1 MHVPDRL
8 FINGRIYT
16 MDSKNTV
23 VEALAIQGDTIR
35 AVGSNEDILKLRGS
49 KTEVVDLGGRA
60 VIPGLI
66 DSHTHIF
73 WTGVS
78 ELYGELFIPES
89 VEELIE
95 YVECRTKELSKGE
108 WIHLKNVYPT
118 RLKEY
123 RYPTTEELDAVSPD
137 HPVFVDGAYAGR
149 ANSYAMEIAGID
161 KATPTRKAIA
171 AIKECIKERE
181 LTLEDHKKGI
191 QNIQA
196 GYNKF
201 GITSVVDGISSE
213 VGIKAAN
220 ELYSEDELS
229 VRMTFTKVVGNRDTA
244 ADEMENFKEAIEL
257 PDKWGKLAFMKIM
270 LDGGI
275 LTGTSYM
282 RRPYIDNI
290 GIFGMEDGFRGI
302 INQDAKSVEG
312 FIDVAYREGYQM
324 TAHCIGDGALDV
336 LLKAYMGYQEMEDIR
351 NRRFSIIHGDF
362 TDDQALKTI
371 KDLGLV
377 LLFQPAWHFKDAA
390 ILKEVLDEETFEYF
404 LPYSKYVDMDIAAA
418 AGSDHMVKYDPLL
431 SQNPYH
437 PFWAL
442 YNMVTGNTLEGDPI
456 GERYKINRED
466 ALRFYT
472 LGGAYATFDE
482 NIKGSL
488 EPGKL
493 ADFAVLSED
502 YFTCPDENI
511 PNIKSVHT
519 VIGGK
524 TVYSS

>member
-1 MHVPDRL
+1 MNVPDRL
-8 FINGRIYT
+8 FVNGRIYT
-16 MDSKNTV
+16 MASKSTV
-23 VEALAIQGDTIR
+23 AEALAIKGDTIR
-35 AVGSNEDILKLRGS
+35 AIGSTRDILKLKGRD
-49 KTEVVDLGGRA
+49 TEVIDLGGKA

-95 YVECRTKELSKGE
+95 YVQSRTRELPKGE

-123 RYPTTEELDAVSPD
+123 RYPTTKELDSVSPD

-149 ANSYAMEIAGID
+149 ANSYAMKIAGID
-161 KATPTRKAIA
+161 KTTPTRQAIA
-171 AIKECIKERE
+171 AIKEHINERE
-181 LTLEDHKKGI
+181 LTLEDHKRGI
-191 QNIQA
+191 QNIQKE
-196 GYNKF
+196 YNKF
-201 GITSVVDGISSE
+201 GITSAVDGISSHI
-213 VGIKAAN
+213 GIRAAN
-220 ELYSEDELS
+220 QLYSEDGLS
-229 VRMTFTKVVGNRDTA
+229 VRMTFTNVVGNEETA
-244 ADEMENFKEAIEL
+244 PEEMAGFKEAIEL
-257 PDKWGKLAFMKIM
+257 PEKWGKLAFMKIM

-290 GIFGMEDGFRGI
+290 GIFGMGDGFRGI
-302 INQDAKSVEG
+302 INQDTKSVKE

-324 TAHCIGDGALDV
+324 TAHCIGDGALDI
-336 LLKAYMGYQEMEDIR
+336 LLQAYMDYQEIEDIR
-351 NRRFSIIHGDF
+351 DRRFSIIHGDF
-362 TDDQALKTI
+362 TDDEALKII

-390 ILKEVLDEETFEYF
+390 ILKKVLDEETFDSF
-404 LPYSKYVDMDIAAA
+404 LPYSKYVDAGIAAA

-442 YNMVTGNTLEGDPI
+442 YNMVTGNTLAGDPI
-456 GERYKINRED
+456 GAQYKISRED
-466 ALRFYT
+466 ALRYYT

-482 NIKGSL
+482 DIKGSL

-511 PNIKSVHT
+511 PNIKSIHT
-519 VIGGK
+519 VIGGN
-524 TVYSS
+524 TVYCS